1 MLYDT
6 FSARMRYAAAE
17 PTRADQFRGAIGV
30 SHGLAA
36 LRPFLDR
43 AFEILL
49 CFRGPILISLH
60 VTLFS
65 AAFLLAY
72 LIRFD
77 GAIPASE
84 WPLAVGFLP
93 LLVAIKLAAFLLTNS
108 HRGWCRYNSFDDIV
122 ALARAATFSS
132 LGVVVAAYL
141 LGAGTSIPRSV
152 VAIDWAVTILMLET
166 LRGGIRLFRERYYP
180 RLTQTALRP
189 VLIVGASDSG
199 LALARELR
207 AQPQLGMAVVG
218 FLDEYVH
225 LRGRVLGGI
234 PVLGMPAEARRHVKR
249 HGAQTIL
256 VPTPA
261 VSPRVVRT
269 LVEACAGTDVD
280 LKIIP
285 GFDALVNGNY
295 ELQPRDVD
303 INDLLCREPVR
314 LDDRSVASYVDGRTV
329 LVTGA
334 AGSIGSELCRQILA
348 FGPRR
353 LVLLDHSENGLF
365 YVEREL
371 RERAGGAVE
380 IVAAV
385 ASVTDG
391 RRLRALFQKYRPEVV
406 FHAAAHK
413 HVPMMETNPGEAVK
427 NNVLGTRTLVNEVTR
442 AGVKAFVMISTD
454 KAVNPTS
461 VMGACKRAAEMY
473 VQALSQRSA
482 TRLVTVRFG
491 NVLGSNGS
499 VVPLFK
505 EQIRRG
511 GPVTVTHPDMTRYF
525 MTIPEAT
532 QLVLQAG
539 ALGRGGEIFVL
550 DMGEPVRVLSMARDL
565 IRLTGLTEGRDI
577 QIEFTGLRPG
587 EKLYEEL
594 YDDDEARIPTPH
606 PKIFCAQ
613 HRPADVEEIDRRFAH
628 LAEAVDGPAE
638 AVLAGL
644 AALVPEYRPRPPVA
658 ACTAPVPTGEESAHR
673 PRNER
678 TKSHANGN
686 LVSTTQ
692 VG

>member
-1 MLYDT
+1 MLYNKT
-6 FSARMRYAAAE
+6 AARIHCTTPAWSLADRHRRAIDQGFEVAAL
-17 PTRADQFRGAIGV
+17 RLYVDRVFQLLVRFRGAV
-30 SHGLAA
+30 
-36 LRPFLDR
+36 
-43 AFEILL
+43 
-49 CFRGPILISLH
+49 LISLH
-60 VTLFS
+60 VLLFT

-77 GAIPASE
+77 GLIPASE
-84 WPLAVGFLP
+84 WHLAVRFLP
-93 LLVAIKLAAFLLTNS
+93 LLLSIKLSAFLFTGT
-108 HRGWCRYNSFDDIV
+108 HRGWCRYNSFADIV
-122 ALARAATFSS
+122 ALTRTATLGS
-132 LGVVVAAYL
+132 LGVFVAAYL

-152 VAIDWAVTILMLET
+152 VTIDLAGTILLLAS
-166 LRGGIRLFRERYYP
+166 LRGGLRLLRERHHP
-180 RLTQTALRP
+180 WLTRTSLRP
-189 VLIVGASDSG
+189 VLIVDASDTG

-207 AQPQLGMAVVG
+207 AQPQLGMKVVG
-218 FLDEYVH
+218 FLDEYPK

-234 PVLGMPAEARRHVKR
+234 PVLGTPAEVRRHAERRGVR
-249 HGAQTIL
+249 TVL
-256 VPTPA
+256 VPTPT
-261 VSPRVVRT
+261 VPPRVVRT

-280 LKIIP
+280 LQIIP
-285 GFDALVNGNY
+285 GFDALVNGCY
-295 ELQPRDVD
+295 DLQPREVD
-303 INDLLCREPVR
+303 INDLLCREPVQ
-314 LDDRSVASYVDGRTV
+314 LDNRSVESYIDGRTV

-353 LVLLDHSENGLF
+353 IVLLDHSENGLF

-371 RERAGGAVE
+371 RERAGAIE
-380 IVAAV
+380 IVAAI
-385 ASVTDG
+385 ASITDS
-391 RRLRALFQKYRPEVV
+391 RRLRTLLQKYRPEVV

-413 HVPMMETNPGEAVK
+413 HVPMMEINPGEAVK
-427 NNVLGTRTLVNEVTR
+427 NNVLGTRTLVNEAVR
-442 AGVKAFVMISTD
+442 ASVEAFVMISTD

-473 VQALSQRSA
+473 VQALSAGSA

-550 DMGEPVRVLSMARDL
+550 DMGEPVRVLDMARDL

-577 QIEFTGLRPG
+577 QIAFTGLRPG

-594 YDDDEARIPTPH
+594 YDDAEERLSTPH

-613 HRPADVEEIDRRFAH
+613 HRPANVEDINRRFAR
-628 LAEAVDGPAE
+628 LAEVVDGPVE

-644 AALVPEYRPRPPVA
+644 AALVPEYRSQTSAAFSPAPASEDERSSHRQRNGRGKPHPDDYLVA
-658 ACTAPVPTGEESAHR
+658 TR
-673 PRNER
+673 
-678 TKSHANGN
+678 
-686 LVSTTQ
+686 